1 MATLGVLTLD
11 DIVAKTTDLPSLS
24 GAALAVMREADSPTA
39 TAEGMARALSSDPA
53 LAAQVLRLANSSFYG
68 MPRRVSSVPQSIM
81 ILGTRAVRNL
91 ALVAS
96 TFPWLNRPIDGYA
109 LGPGQLWAHAL
120 GTAIGASLVAER
132 SRKAIPDLAFTAG
145 LLHDIGKLAMSVW
158 LERKIPALLKIA
170 EIENTPFDAVERRVL
185 GYDHTQVGAHLG
197 ERWNLPEELVE
208 TMRWHHRPDEC
219 PSGSA
224 LVDSVHIADYL
235 SMAMGLGIGGDGLR
249 YELSENALHR
259 LTLLPEDLPDIAD
272 EFVERY
278 ERQARA
284 FDEVKP

>member
-39 TAEGMARALSSDPA
+39 TAEGMARALGSDPA

-96 TFPWLNRPIDGYA
+96 TFPWLNRPIEGYA

-120 GTAIGASLVAER
+120 GTAIGGSLVAER
-132 SRKAIPDLAFTAG
+132 SRKAVPDLAFTAG

-170 EIENTPFDAVERRVL
+170 EIEGTPFDAVERRVL

-208 TMRWHHRPDEC
+208 VMRWHHRPDEC
-219 PSGSA
+219 PAKSS
-224 LVDSVHIADYL
+224 LVDCIHVADYL

-249 YELSENALHR
+249 YELSENALSR
-259 LTLLPEDLPDIAD
+259 LTLLPDDLTDIAD

-284 FDEVKP
+284 FEEVRP

>member
-39 TAEGMARALSSDPA
+39 TAEGMARALGSDPA
-53 LAAQVLRLANSSFYG
+53 LATQVLRLANSSFYG
-68 MPRRVSSVPQSIM
+68 MPRRVASVPQAIM

-96 TFPWLNRPIDGYA
+96 TFPWLNRPMDGYA

-132 SRKAIPDLAFTAG
+132 SRKALPDLAFTAG

-170 EIENTPFDAVERRVL
+170 ELEGTPFDAVERRVL

-197 ERWNLPEELVE
+197 ERWNLPEELIE
-208 TMRWHHRPDEC
+208 AMRWHHRPDQC
-219 PSGSA
+219 PSPSP
-224 LVDSVHIADYL
+224 LVDCVHTADYL

-249 YELSENALHR
+249 YELSETALHR
-259 LTLLPEDLPDIAD
+259 LTLLPEDLTDIAD
-272 EFVERY
+272 EFIERY

-284 FDEVKP
+284 FEEARS